1 MRMGFTKILP
11 QLTKSATDFQRS
23 AGITYTSTS
32 SARHMLVSTSG
43 HHAAAFST
51 VDLHASSTTALL
63 LAGESSALQSQ
74 QQVFEA
80 TLPDSS
86 ALVAMGAVLV
96 LCVVA
101 GFVWANEVVPVSRT
115 KLAIS
120 KSRGEVRSYLDEI
133 KADEEG
139 TRNLE
144 KWLFADWLNGR
155 TEKDAAIPFL
165 KKAKWNSGDNPVLVT
180 SALLGLCIIVASIT
194 ERISM

>member
-1 MRMGFTKILP
+1 MGFTKILP
-11 QLTKSATDFQRS
+11 QLTKSVIDTQHS
-23 AGITYTSTS
+23 AGITYAST

-51 VDLHASSTTALL
+51 VDLHSSSTTALL
-63 LAGESSALQSQ
+63 LAEESDVLQSQ

-80 TLPDSS
+80 ALPDSS

-133 KADEEG
+133 KADDEG

-180 SALLGLCIIVASIT
+180 SALLGLCVIVASIT